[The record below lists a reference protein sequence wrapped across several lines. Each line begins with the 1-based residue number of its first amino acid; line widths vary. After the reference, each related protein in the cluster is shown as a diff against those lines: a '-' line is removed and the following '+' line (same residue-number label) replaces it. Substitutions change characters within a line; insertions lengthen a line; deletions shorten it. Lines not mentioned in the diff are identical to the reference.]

1 MPAANPL
8 SILDTVKKSLGLDPD
23 LAAFDLEITMFTN
36 ASFGYLRQLGVGSDT
51 GFIISD
57 NTTLWS
63 QYITNLALLNM
74 VKTYISMFVKL
85 AFDPPATSFGID
97 AIKGQID
104 QLGWRINI
112 VAEEADPPSDP
123 FDSVGGSNSTTV
135 RGGVM
140 TTFFAPRVINLT
152 FASVVTP
159 DASEGNVFYLE
170 MTADCTIN
178 SPSTGADGEH
188 ITLEVTSNGF
198 DVTWGSGWNFG
209 DAGTPI
215 LSADKTDVVSAYYRE
230 SVTDWRAGFT
240 PGF

>member
-1 MPAANPL
+1 MPANPN
-8 SILDTVKKSLGLDPD
+8 SILDTVKKALGFDPEFE
-23 LAAFDLEITMFTN
+23 AFDLDITLFTN
-36 ASFGYLRQLGVGSDT
+36 AAFGYLRQLGVGSDT

-63 QYITNLALLNM
+63 QYVTSLTLLNM
-74 VKTYISMFVKL
+74 VKTYIFMFVKL

-97 AIKGQID
+97 AVKGQID

-112 VAEEADPPSDP
+112 VAEELNPPSDP
-123 FDSVGGSNSTTV
+123 FDSSDSSVITQ
-135 RGGVM
+135 GGVM
-140 TTFFAPRVINLT
+140 TTFFAPKVVNLT
-152 FASVVTP
+152 FASTVTP

-170 MTADCTIN
+170 LTGNCTIN

-188 ITLEVTSNGF
+188 ITLEVTSNGHS
-198 DVTWGSGWNFG
+198 VTWGNGWNFG

-215 LSADKTDVVSAYYRE
+215 LSADKTDIISAYYRE
-230 SVTDWRAGFT
+230 SVTDWRTGFT